1 MDSGCYSSLMTGLF
15 RNVFMGRV
23 RLTMNE
29 VAAAGDAGI
38 TKVFTLL
45 NENFEFS
52 ETNRG
57 DINVS
62 LKWIFDQAT
71 DDLNKR
77 VLKAGSKSS
86 IFSKISNLLRRKQ
99 VPPKVE
105 VSLALFELQIV
116 EAVWLSRRR

>member
-1 MDSGCYSSLMTGLF
+1 
-15 RNVFMGRV
+15 MGRV

-57 DINVS
+57 DINIS

-77 VLKAGSKSS
+77 VLKSGSKSG
-86 IFSKISNLLRRKQ
+86 IFTKITNLLKRKQ

-105 VSLALFELQIV
+105 VMGRSTVDCLRAHVCLAGGG
-116 EAVWLSRRR
+116 EAID